1 MIKKRVKELKE
12 VDGLVRLYRR
22 NPLRVYA
29 VKLKEDVVVS
39 SPEGDLTGKKGDYLV
54 QGLKGEIYPV
64 KEELFT
70 KTYEQDPDE
79 LEDWNHD

>member
-1 MIKKRVKELKE
+1 MIEKRVKELKE